1 MVTQSSSNDQWV
13 PLSIALVSVL
23 GCFGPTAKRGPATN
37 RIFAKLQSYTRIQNL
52 SSFPC
57 SFAERERE
65 SPSSSASISQRT
77 RHWSHREPMEHN
89 FCILPHSGTTSNVPV
104 TKKSM
109 SIDQPVE
116 WLSQHTDLVSMT
128 RSGRMSQNV
137 PVVLFPPSF
146 LRTPAV
152 LDYNL

>member
-13 PLSIALVSVL
+13 ALSIALVSVL

-65 SPSSSASISQRT
+65 RVHLLLLPSVSALDIGVTGNPWSTIFAFYHTVAPPATYQSQRRACRSINRLNDSLST
-77 RHWSHREPMEHN
+77 LTWFRWLDRVECLRMFQLFYFPLAFWEH
-89 FCILPHSGTTSNVPV
+89 
-104 TKKSM
+104 
-109 SIDQPVE
+109 QP
-116 WLSQHTDLVSMT
+116 
-128 RSGRMSQNV
+128 
-137 PVVLFPPSF
+137 F
-146 LRTPAV
+146 
-152 LDYNL
+152 